1 MSTVDPR
8 ILRAEKQERSR
19 RSGRRVGVVIILG
32 IVHAGLWALAGYGFG
47 QIFDTMRL
55 MAINQVGDG
64 WDSRFDGTMPILFI
78 AGVVLGA
85 LLGFAV
91 TGAAGRLLGMAGA
104 TLLPVFTG
112 AAGIAIGL
120 ALFYPEWTPPESY
133 GQLLGFTDGDASTP
147 WDTSAWIQ
155 YWMPVWLP
163 VVFGIAAVILLVAV
177 VLTASGARRKAK
189 RVAERVTT
197 GRKVAGVVTEV
208 LPTGMEI
215 NGLPRLQFTVT
226 FRDLAGID
234 RWVTKKG
241 NFSPA
246 ALPRAGDA
254 AVVWFDPLNPGSEK
268 DIAVGL
274 GPEAATAA
282 S

>member
-8 ILRAEKQERSR
+8 ILRAEKEERSR
-19 RSGRRVGVVIILG
+19 RSGGRIGIVVILG
-32 IVHAGLWALAGYGFG
+32 IVHLGLWALAGYGFG
-47 QIFDTMRL
+47 MTFDTMRL
-55 MAINQVGDG
+55 MAVNQVGDG
-64 WDSRFDGTMPILFI
+64 WDSRFDGVVPIPFI
-78 AGVVLGA
+78 VGVTLGA
-85 LLGFAV
+85 ILGFAL
-91 TGAAGRLLGMAGA
+91 TGASGRLLGLAGA
-104 TLLPVFTG
+104 TLLPLSTG

-133 GQLLGFTDGDASTP
+133 GQLLGFMPGDAPEP
-147 WDTSAWIQ
+147 WDTAAWVQ

-163 VVFGIAAVILLVAV
+163 IVFGVVAAILLIAV
-177 VLTASGARRKAK
+177 VLAASGARRKAK
-189 RVAERVTT
+189 RMTERVTT
-197 GRKVAGVVTEV
+197 GRRVAGVVTEV

-215 NGLPRLQFTVT
+215 NGMPRLQFTVT
-226 FRDLAGID
+226 FRDLAGVD

-268 DIAVGL
+268 DIVVGL
-274 GPEAATAA
+274 GPEAAAAA